1 MDCIKG
7 AASANAALSTVWCSG
22 GWNYSYAL
30 LVATADNYPT
40 QFVTSGYAYDP
51 LGGLA
56 AVDQTGV

>member
-40 QFVTSGYAYDP
+40 
-51 LGGLA
+51 
-56 AVDQTGV
+56 